1 MAEDENAIASLD
13 HELIVVNLKINDNK
27 EVMLTVQSEIKEKID
42 LVNSYETSFN
52 RNHNT
57 VERKQNQMDDRNKV
71 LGALLEKHEVR
82 AYYILEM
89 WSYYILEMWSYYILE
104 SGLTSHDFIVWSCST
119 LLSTTPSNRS
129 LSC

>member
-82 AYYILEM
+82 AYYIFV
-89 WSYYILEMWSYYILE
+89 

-129 LSC
+129 LSR